1 MPNTMTQFGFVK
13 KTGDTMTGKL
23 TLSGSPVALDVGLN
37 LMALNNGVDQ
47 GAHLQG
53 GIDHTINIRDR
64 LNTAAGHLNC
74 YHVTTGGLVDGV
86 HVSEIGKPA
95 GGLYLVSDQLNIP
108 NVTATL
114 VELDNE
120 IPDFGDG
127 IENKVTH
134 RITPAVAGFYMIIG
148 QLTYSSVVADHNYM
162 ATIRRDGSAE
172 LAKSIIHAASADDLA
187 VVTGTIAYL
196 SDSNYIELVA
206 YHSAGVDTVDIESAA
221 GVTFLT
227 LERLR

>member
-1 MPNTMTQFGFVK
+1 MPNTITNFGFVK
-13 KTGDTMTGKL
+13 KSGDVMTGD
-23 TLSGSPVALDVGLN
+23 LDLGLN
-37 LMALNNGVDQ
+37 YLLLTNGVN
-47 GAHLQG
+47 G
-53 GIDHTINIRDR
+53 GRI
-64 LNTAAGHLNC
+64 AGHPTTPNALVIQD
-74 YHVTTGGLVDGV
+74 VTGSAYANLYLSHQTNYGNINLPGDGLVDDV

>member
-1 MPNTMTQFGFVK
+1 MPNIITSFGFVK
-13 KTGDTMTGKL
+13 RSGDSMTGLLDMQGNNIRLGTGAGIGCQLSGTSTNALRIRNPGDTDYADVRL
-23 TLSGSPVALDVGLN
+23 TNIVA
-37 LMALNNGVDQ
+37 
-47 GAHLQG
+47 
-53 GIDHTINIRDR
+53 
-64 LNTAAGHLNC
+64 
-74 YHVTTGGLVDGV
+74 YGLVDGV
-86 HVSEIGKPA
+86 NVSEIGKPA
-95 GGLYLVSDQLNIP
+95 GGLYLVSDQLNIV

-120 IPDFGDG
+120 IPDFEDG

-134 RITPAVAGFYMIIG
+134 RITPAVAGFYMITG
-148 QLTYSSVVADHNYM
+148 QLKYSSVVADHNYM
-162 ATIRRDGSAE
+162 AMIRRDGAVE
-172 LAKSIIHAASADDLA
+172 LAKSIIHAASAEDLA

-206 YHSAGVDTVDIESAA
+206 YHSAGVDTVDIESGA